1 MKCKERSRWPV
12 KAKGEVSCV
21 KMGEWVNRWWYC
33 RVRLN
38 RNCQKVLVIKYLLLV
53 YIK

>member
-21 KMGEWVNRWWYC
+21 KMGEWVNRWM
-33 RVRLN
+33 VLSN
-38 RNCQKVLVIKYLLLV
+38 EAEQKLPESSGHKIFITRKY
-53 YIK
+53 